1 MNTSANKI
9 YSTGKAKLSLA
20 FLFAL
25 AVLLLVVSCPL
36 KRLLQSNDIVN
47 TSTTTRTNQTKIN
60 SSLSTQ
66 LASVENC
73 CAVKKT
79 AVFAKT
85 NLVQKVKL
93 SSPSYVSNLFTER
106 GFDIHYSLS
115 RIKDGPAYV
124 VSSNTSS
131 LPIYLQHLR
140 LLIWFFSPFKI
151 LISMPVSMAYKDNEC
166 FLLCLCIAEYSTKC
180 IPINNRDDASKASY

>member
-36 KRLLQSNDIVN
+36 KRLLPSNYVVYN
-47 TSTTTRTNQTKIN
+47 STATRTNQTNI
-60 SSLSTQ
+60 STRSAAQ
-66 LASVENC
+66 LASIENC
-73 CAVKKT
+73 CAIKKK
-79 AVFAKT
+79 AVFVQS
-85 NLVQKVKL
+85 NLVQEIKL
-93 SSPSYVSNLFTER
+93 SSPLYVSNLYTER

-115 RIKDGPAYV
+115 RIKNKPAYL

-131 LPIYLQHLR
+131 LPLFLQHLR
-140 LLIWFFSPFKI
+140 LRI
-151 LISMPVSMAYKDNEC
+151 
-166 FLLCLCIAEYSTKC
+166 
-180 IPINNRDDASKASY
+180 

>member
-36 KRLLQSNDIVN
+36 KRLLQSNDIVK
-47 TSTTTRTNQTKIN
+47 TSTATRINQTNI
-60 SSLSTQ
+60 SSSSSAQ
-66 LASVENC
+66 RASIENC
-73 CAVKKT
+73 CALKKRG
-79 AVFAKT
+79 VFVQS
-85 NLVQKVKL
+85 NLLQKVKPL
-93 SSPSYVSNLFTER
+93 LPLYVSNLYTER

-115 RIKDGPAYV
+115 RIRNEAAYV

-140 LLIWFFSPFKI
+140 LLI
-151 LISMPVSMAYKDNEC
+151 
-166 FLLCLCIAEYSTKC
+166 
-180 IPINNRDDASKASY
+180 

>member
-25 AVLLLVVSCPL
+25 AVLLLVVTCPL

-47 TSTTTRTNQTKIN
+47 TSTAKRINQTNIN
-60 SSLSTQ
+60 SGSSAQ
-66 LASVENC
+66 RASVENC
-73 CAVKKT
+73 CALKKR
-79 AVFAKT
+79 AVFAHT

-93 SSPSYVSNLFTER
+93 SSPLNVSTLFTET

-115 RIKDGPAYV
+115 RIKNEAAYV
-124 VSSNTSS
+124 VSPNTSS

-140 LLIWFFSPFKI
+140 LLI
-151 LISMPVSMAYKDNEC
+151 
-166 FLLCLCIAEYSTKC
+166 
-180 IPINNRDDASKASY
+180 